1 MVQYTCIKCSKIF
14 NHKGKYEKHLSRKTT
29 CESFLI
35 KDELTLVNPEL
46 VLSNQN
52 QVLDNTQCCCC
63 YKYFINKSSRIH
75 HEKNSKCFYK
85 KIIADEKII
94 EDEKIKEQKLDEPL
108 DIHDE
113 LKEIKE
119 KNRKLEEKLAELELM
134 LKKGINPIVAQ
145 TTNNTNMNNNN
156 ILTHTNSH
164 NVQNIVVNMYGKENL
179 THITDP
185 KLIYIMDRG
194 FMSVSAYI
202 LLKYFSDKMPENSN
216 VYSSDIKSKYIMVY
230 DGKRWNIKDKADV
243 IEHMYSVNCEELQD
257 KFYEFK
263 EADRI
268 PMKVMERFAKF
279 INAYEEDHIKK
290 EIKEDIKKILFNER
304 EKSLKNKRIKAAI
317 PLEAVGIPAIPSA
330 VGIPA
335 IPSAV
340 GIPPIPSAVG
350 IPIS

>member
-1 MVQYTCIKCSKIF
+1 MVQYTCIKCSRIF
-14 NHKGKYEKHLSRKTT
+14 NHKGKYEKHLTRKNS
-29 CESFLI
+29 CEHKII
-35 KDELTLVNPEL
+35 KVEQSLVKVEQLLQEPVDSL
-46 VLSNQN
+46 DSNQ
-52 QVLDNTQCCCC
+52 CCSC
-63 YKYFINKSSRIH
+63 YKSFANKSSRIR
-75 HEKNSKCFYK
+75 HENTSKCFYK
-85 KIIADEKII
+85 KII

-145 TTNNTNMNNNN
+145 TTNNTNMNNNNN

-317 PLEAVGIPAIPSA
+317 PAIPLAVGIPAIPLEV
-330 VGIPA
+330 VGGL
-335 IPSAV
+335 S
-340 GIPPIPSAVG
+340 
-350 IPIS
+350 

>member
-1 MVQYTCIKCSKIF
+1 MVQYTCIKCSRIF
-14 NHKGKYEKHLSRKTT
+14 NHKGKYEKHLTRKNS
-29 CESFLI
+29 CEHKII
-35 KDELTLVNPEL
+35 KVEHSLVKVEQL
-46 VLSNQN
+46 LQESTVSLDSNQ
-52 QVLDNTQCCCC
+52 CCSC
-63 YKYFINKSSRIH
+63 YKSFANKSSRIR
-75 HEKNSKCFYK
+75 HENTSKCFYK
-85 KIIADEKII
+85 KII

-145 TTNNTNMNNNN
+145 TTNNTNMNNNNN

-317 PLEAVGIPAIPSA
+317 PLEVVGIPAIPLEV
-330 VGIPA
+330 VGGTD
-335 IPSAV
+335 S
-340 GIPPIPSAVG
+340 
-350 IPIS
+350 

>member
-1 MVQYTCIKCSKIF
+1 MVNYTCERCNKTF
-14 NHKGKYEKHLSRKTT
+14 NHKSNYDQHLNRLNPCTKINNTLEIINNPPVFCEHCSKPFVNKYSKQR
-29 CESFLI
+29 
-35 KDELTLVNPEL
+35 
-46 VLSNQN
+46 
-52 QVLDNTQCCCC
+52 
-63 YKYFINKSSRIH
+63 
-75 HEKNSKCFYK
+75 HEATVCF
-85 KIIADEKII
+85 
-94 EDEKIKEQKLDEPL
+94 EKIKEQKLDESL

-317 PLEAVGIPAIPSA
+317 PLETVGIPAIPSAVGIHAIPLAVGIPAIPSA
-330 VGIPA
+330 VGIPM
-335 IPSAV
+335 S
-340 GIPPIPSAVG
+340 
-350 IPIS
+350 

>member
-1 MVQYTCIKCSKIF
+1 MVNYTCERCNKTF
-14 NHKGKYEKHLSRKTT
+14 NHKSNYDQHLNRLNPCTKINNTLEIINNPPVFCEHCSKPFVNKYSKQR
-29 CESFLI
+29 
-35 KDELTLVNPEL
+35 
-46 VLSNQN
+46 
-52 QVLDNTQCCCC
+52 
-63 YKYFINKSSRIH
+63 
-75 HEKNSKCFYK
+75 HEATVCF
-85 KIIADEKII
+85 
-94 EDEKIKEQKLDEPL
+94 EKIKEQKLDEPL

-145 TTNNTNMNNNN
+145 TTNNTNMNNNNN

-317 PLEAVGIPAIPSA
+317 PLEAVGIPAIPLEV
-330 VGIPA
+330 VGIPM
-335 IPSAV
+335 S
-340 GIPPIPSAVG
+340 
-350 IPIS
+350 

>member
-1 MVQYTCIKCSKIF
+1 MVNYTCERCNKTF
-14 NHKGKYEKHLSRKTT
+14 NHKSNYDQHLNRLNPCTKINNTLEIINNPPVFCEHCSKPFVNKYSKQR
-29 CESFLI
+29 
-35 KDELTLVNPEL
+35 
-46 VLSNQN
+46 
-52 QVLDNTQCCCC
+52 
-63 YKYFINKSSRIH
+63 
-75 HEKNSKCFYK
+75 HEATVCF
-85 KIIADEKII
+85 
-94 EDEKIKEQKLDEPL
+94 EKIKEQKLDESL

-317 PLEAVGIPAIPSA
+317 PLETVGIPAIPSA
-330 VGIPA
+330 VGIPM
-335 IPSAV
+335 S
-340 GIPPIPSAVG
+340 
-350 IPIS
+350 

>member
-1 MVQYTCIKCSKIF
+1 MVNYTCERCNKTF
-14 NHKGKYEKHLSRKTT
+14 NHKSNYDQHLNRLNPCTKINNTLEIINNPPVFCEHCSKPFVNKYSKQR
-29 CESFLI
+29 
-35 KDELTLVNPEL
+35 
-46 VLSNQN
+46 
-52 QVLDNTQCCCC
+52 
-63 YKYFINKSSRIH
+63 
-75 HEKNSKCFYK
+75 HEATVCF
-85 KIIADEKII
+85 
-94 EDEKIKEQKLDEPL
+94 EKIKEQKLDEPL

-145 TTNNTNMNNNN
+145 TTNNTNNNNN

-263 EADRI
+263 EADKI

-317 PLEAVGIPAIPSA
+317 PTIPLVVGIPAIPLV
-330 VGIPA
+330 VG
-335 IPSAV
+335 
-340 GIPPIPSAVG
+340 G

>member
-1 MVQYTCIKCSKIF
+1 MVQYTCIKCSRIF
-14 NHKGKYEKHLSRKTT
+14 NHKGKYEKHLTRKNS
-29 CESFLI
+29 CEHKII
-35 KDELTLVNPEL
+35 KVEQSLVKVEQL
-46 VLSNQN
+46 LQESAVSLDSNQ
-52 QVLDNTQCCCC
+52 CCSC
-63 YKYFINKSSRIH
+63 YKSFANKSSRIR
-75 HEKNSKCFYK
+75 HENTSKCFYK
-85 KIIADEKII
+85 KII
-94 EDEKIKEQKLDEPL
+94 EDEKIKEQKLEEPL

-145 TTNNTNMNNNN
+145 TTTNNNNNN

-304 EKSLKNKRIKAAI
+304 EKSLKNKRIKTAIPLEIVDIPAI
-317 PLEAVGIPAIPSA
+317 PLEAVS
-330 VGIPA
+330 
-335 IPSAV
+335 
-340 GIPPIPSAVG
+340 
-350 IPIS
+350 